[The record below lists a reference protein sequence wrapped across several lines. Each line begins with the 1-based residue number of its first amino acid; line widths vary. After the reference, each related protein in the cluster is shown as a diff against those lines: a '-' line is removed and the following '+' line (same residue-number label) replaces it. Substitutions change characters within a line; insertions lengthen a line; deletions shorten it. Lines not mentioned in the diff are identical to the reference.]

1 MKTFRVIGIVV
12 AVTILAGTAS
22 AQTIGFG
29 VNPQGSLYHRV
40 GVAISK
46 LMNEKMEI
54 KARVQPYSGS
64 STYIPLLNRNELHF
78 ALVNV
83 SDGVN
88 AREGITNFKGRPQ
101 TNLRLISVM
110 FMLRFSILVPNDSP
124 VRKMEDIKGL
134 RLPSGFTSQTTIRN
148 LMRAVLASGGLKKSD
163 LKPYPT
169 PNVFKGVAL
178 LGEGKVE
185 AAGIAVGV
193 AAIQKAAIKLRKR
206 GGVRFISIGKDE
218 AAMNAIV
225 PSSGV
230 VVKPAPH
237 LKGIVKPTTMMG
249 FRVFLT
255 TNDQA
260 SDQMVYNLIK
270 TIHKN
275 KPFLVAATKAL
286 GTFNPKIMTFDLAGK
301 KGRVPY
307 HPAAIKY
314 LKEIGQW
321 PPVK

>member
-1 MKTFRVIGIVV
+1 
-12 AVTILAGTAS
+12 
-22 AQTIGFG
+22 
-29 VNPQGSLYHRV
+29 
-40 GVAISK
+40 
-46 LMNEKMEI
+46 MNEKMGI
-54 KARVQPYSGS
+54 KTRVQPYSGS
-64 STYIPLLNRNELHF
+64 STYIPLLNRNELNF

-88 AREGITNFKGRPQ
+88 AREGITNFKGQPQ
-101 TNLRLISVM
+101 TNLRLINVM
-110 FMLRFSILVPNDSP
+110 FMLRFSILVPGDSP
-124 VRKMEDIKGL
+124 VQKIEDIKGL

-148 LMRAVLASGGLKKSD
+148 LMRAVLASGGLKEGD
-163 LKPYPT
+163 LKTYPT

-178 LGEGKVE
+178 LGEGRVD

-193 AAIQKAAIKLRKR
+193 APIQKAAIKLRKR

-260 SDQMVYNLIK
+260 SDKMVYNLIE

-301 KGRVPY
+301 MGRVPY
-307 HPAAIKY
+307 HPAAIRY

>member
-1 MKTFRVIGIVV
+1 
-12 AVTILAGTAS
+12 
-22 AQTIGFG
+22 
-29 VNPQGSLYHRV
+29 
-40 GVAISK
+40 
-46 LMNEKMEI
+46 MNEKMGI
-54 KARVQPYSGS
+54 KTRVQPYSGS

-83 SDGVN
+83 SDNVN

-101 TNLRLISVM
+101 TNLRLINVM
-110 FMLRFSILVPNDSP
+110 FTLRFSIMVPNDSP
-124 VRKMEDIKGL
+124 VQKIEDIKGL
-134 RLPSGFTSQTTIRN
+134 RMPSGFTSQTTIRS
-148 LMRAVLASGGLKKSD
+148 LMRAVLASGGLKESD
-163 LKPYPT
+163 LKPFPT

-178 LGEGKVE
+178 LGEGKVD

-193 AAIQKAAIKLRKR
+193 AAIQKADIKLRKR

-237 LKGIVKPTTMMG
+237 LKGVRKPTTMMA
-249 FRVFLT
+249 FRAFLT
-255 TNDQA
+255 TNDKA
-260 SDQMVYNLIK
+260 SDEMVYNLIK
-270 TIHKN
+270 TVHKN